1 MQGYYLAWCT
11 AARCTGYAM
20 LCNVMQANTVVYIVC
35 ITCIH
40 EWREVIS
47 ITGTC
52 VSVLHSAVGRSV
64 PVHRTG
70 VCYPVLILLPF
81 SAGVHSSFTICSVW
95 SENLGLQRS
104 CRERVMGRLW
114 TGGVWGHSCTTCSR
128 ERYVLTI
135 IELAAVVFRRT
146 SVTL

>member
-1 MQGYYLAWCT
+1 MY
-11 AARCTGYAM
+11 
-20 LCNVMQANTVVYIVC
+20 V
-35 ITCIH
+35 
-40 EWREVIS
+40 
-47 ITGTC
+47 
-52 VSVLHSAVGRSV
+52 VLHNAVGRSV

-70 VCYPVLILLPF
+70 VCCPVAILPPF
-81 SAGVHSSFTICSVW
+81 STGAHSSFMICSVC

-104 CRERVMGRLW
+104 CRERVTGRRW

-135 IELAAVVFRRT
+135 IELAAVVFKHT